1 MKNVLIFIVIAVLC
15 VAINRFLSMY
25 DRANMT
31 DSMVLNSDSILELNK
46 QIEILDKKIKSCP
59 NKSQSFKPTVL

>member
-31 DSMVLNSDSILELNK
+31 DSMVLNAESILELNK
-46 QIEILDKKIKSCP
+46 QIEILDDKIHRCHKESE
-59 NKSQSFKPTVL
+59 NIKPTVL